1 MVLLYSISKELS
13 INALTFDLFWGYP
26 SGICDFL
33 DGTCMLYTGIGPNSQ
48 HYRTFDYR
56 HRMFGEVPSMSHSG
70 DVMDESNKRGMQWP
84 DLTV

>member
-26 SGICDFL
+26 SVARDYL
-33 DGTCMLYTGIGPNSQ
+33 DGTCMLYTADNQ
-48 HYRTFDYR
+48 HYNTVDYS
-56 HRMFGEVPSMSHSG
+56 HRKHVPNLSHS
-70 DVMDESNKRGMQWP
+70 VFIKSNISS